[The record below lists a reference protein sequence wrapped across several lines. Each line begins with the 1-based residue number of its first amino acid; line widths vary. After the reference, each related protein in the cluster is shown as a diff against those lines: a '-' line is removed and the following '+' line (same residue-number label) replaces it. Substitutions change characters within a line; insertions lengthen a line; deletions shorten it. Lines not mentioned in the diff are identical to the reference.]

1 MANERDDD
9 EGVEDEQAHKQR
21 RRVERPPAAD
31 YRDDDS
37 AGDDSAGDDSASDDD
52 RPRRRRRRE
61 RDDRDDEPSIGD
73 DVGMRMLLPVGRS
86 IWAII
91 SGYLGLLSILCFP
104 APFALITGIV
114 AIIEIRN
121 NPKKHGMGRAIFGII
136 MGTLGSIALAITL
149 VFMLL
154 ERRRF

>member
-1 MANERDDD
+1 MATERDDD

-37 AGDDSAGDDSASDDD
+37 ASDDD

-61 RDDRDDEPSIGD
+61 RDDRDEEPSIGD

-91 SGYLGLLSILCFP
+91 AGYLALFSFLCLP
-104 APFALITGIV
+104 LGPFALITGIV
-114 AIIEIRN
+114 AIVDIRN
-121 NPKKHGMGRAIFGII
+121 NTKKHGMGRAIFGVVVGA
-136 MGTLGSIALAITL
+136 MATIALIAAVIIL
-149 VFMLL
+149 VAQPG
-154 ERRRF
+154 RRF